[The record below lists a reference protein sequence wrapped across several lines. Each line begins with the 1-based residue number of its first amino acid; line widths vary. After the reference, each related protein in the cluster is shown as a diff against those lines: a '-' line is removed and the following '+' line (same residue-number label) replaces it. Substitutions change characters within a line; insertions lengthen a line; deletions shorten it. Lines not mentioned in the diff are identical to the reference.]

1 MCGVEVNLPC
11 NSTALTLHIANHKVA
26 VTTRAVKAGRLEAK
40 PYLRRDDKDKVCD
53 VWVRS
58 TATLVFKSEDY
69 VFRKGEALRVHGE
82 RSIVAEEDVEPSRPS
97 VPRFGIMIYSSVV
110 LAAGPF
116 AVYDSQH
123 MLHTG
128 SDCFTLAWYRGS
140 NRAWMHVG
148 RLAPRRL

>member
-11 NSTALTLHIANHKVA
+11 NSTALTLHSANHKVA

-69 VFRKGEALRVHGE
+69 VFRKGKALRVHGE
-82 RSIVAEEDVEPSRPS
+82 RSIVAEEYVESPRPS
-97 VPRFGIMIYSSVV
+97 VPPFGIMIYCTVV
-110 LAAGPF
+110 PAAGCG
-116 AVYDSQH
+116 AICN
-123 MLHTG
+123 LRWHTA
-128 SDCFTLAWYRGS
+128 SD
-140 NRAWMHVG
+140 
-148 RLAPRRL
+148 